1 MAFFCKRFSEFC
13 SNNTASTESR
23 VTNNSNIHPIK
34 LRNKTPTFAKA
45 MNYKIESLN
54 TEQAELLE
62 QGKLLPVM
70 EDFYTIQGEGFNSGK
85 AAYFIRV
92 GGCDV
97 GCHWCDV
104 KESWDAS
111 VHPLVK
117 VEDVV
122 KKVVDSGSKAVVI
135 TGGEPLQYNMDHITA
150 EFRKKNIET
159 FIETS
164 GAYPLTG
171 DWDWICLSPK
181 KTMHPLADVYKK
193 ADELKVIV
201 YNKNDFEWAQQEAEK
216 VNKECLLF
224 LQPEWSKNNEM
235 MPLIVEF
242 VKTHQNWMVSLQ
254 SHKYMN
260 IP

>member
-1 MAFFCKRFSEFC
+1 
-13 SNNTASTESR
+13 
-23 VTNNSNIHPIK
+23 
-34 LRNKTPTFAKA
+34 

-54 TEQAELLE
+54 TEQAEQVE

-85 AAYFIRV
+85 PAYFVRV

-104 KESWDAS
+104 KESWNAS

-117 VEDVV
+117 VDDVV
-122 KKVVDSGSKAVVI
+122 SKIIESGSKAVVI
-135 TGGEPLQYNMDHITA
+135 TGGEPLQYNLDYITA
-150 EFRKKNIET
+150 QLKKKNIET

-164 GAYPLTG
+164 GAYPLSG
-171 DWDWICLSPK
+171 NWDWVCLSPK
-181 KTMHPLADVYKK
+181 KTMNPLPEIYAS
-193 ADELKVIV
+193 ANELKIII
-201 YNKNDFEWAQQEAEK
+201 YNRNDFDWAIEQSAK
-216 VNKECLLF
+216 VNNKCLLF
-224 LQPEWSKNNEM
+224 LQPEWSKSNEM

-242 VKTHQNWMVSLQ
+242 VKKHQNWMVSLQ